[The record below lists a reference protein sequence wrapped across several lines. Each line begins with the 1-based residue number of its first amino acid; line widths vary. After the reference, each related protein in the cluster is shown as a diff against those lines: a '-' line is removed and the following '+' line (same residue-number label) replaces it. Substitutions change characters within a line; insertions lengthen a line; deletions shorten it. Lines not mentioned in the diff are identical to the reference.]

1 MSLHR
6 ARLCVLVA
14 TATAAGLLL
23 SAAPAR
29 ADSVSEWDAIAAT
42 AVTGPPSNQG
52 ATGFTQMAIV
62 HAAMFDAVNAIDHR
76 YKPYLSSPR
85 AKPWFSQDA
94 AVATAAYRVL
104 VDGDVVAEAQR
115 AALKEK
121 LTPIYDAAI
130 AKIAAGR
137 PGTAAFARA
146 RPQRGP

>member
-29 ADSVSEWDAIAAT
+29 ADSVSDWDAIAAT

-52 ATGFTQMAIV
+52 ATGFVQMAIV

-94 AVATAAYRVL
+94 AAATAAYRML
-104 VDGDVVAEAQR
+104 VDGDVVAEPQR
-115 AALKEK
+115 AALRTNSPRST
-121 LTPIYDAAI
+121 TPRSPTSPP
-130 AKIAAGR
+130 GR
-137 PGTAAFARA
+137 PGTAASAQA
-146 RPQRGP
+146 RPRRGP